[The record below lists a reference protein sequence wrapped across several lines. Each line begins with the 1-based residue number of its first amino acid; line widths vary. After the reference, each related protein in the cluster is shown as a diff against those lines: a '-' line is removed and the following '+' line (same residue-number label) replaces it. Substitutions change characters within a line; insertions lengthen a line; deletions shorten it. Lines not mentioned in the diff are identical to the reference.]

1 MDGANIRAIPA
12 GISGPYGG
20 VPCYLTVIVWKMP
33 DITRFAPSPTG
44 GLHLGHVASALAG
57 WRAANESG
65 GHFLLRIEDI
75 DPGRCRDAFAHDLM
89 ADLRWLGLDWPE
101 PVRWQSRHLADYAAV
116 LARLG
121 ARGLVYPCFC
131 TRRDIADEIAA
142 SAHAPHHAPD
152 GSVVYPGTC
161 RHLSPTR
168 RAALLAAGTP
178 HALRLDMGRA
188 LSVPGARDLT
198 WHERGEGRQ
207 RCHPELFGDVV
218 LARKDVMASYHLC
231 VTHDDAL
238 QGITLVTRGEDLRPA
253 TSLHRLLQ
261 HLMGWAEPEY
271 AHHPLLCDASGR
283 RLAKRDRAMTIAAMR
298 AAGMTP
304 QAVRAAA
311 GDPGP
316 VMA

>member
-1 MDGANIRAIPA
+1 M
-12 GISGPYGG
+12 
-20 VPCYLTVIVWKMP
+20 TVIVWKMP

-44 GLHLGHVASALAG
+44 GLHLGHVASALSG
-57 WRAANESG
+57 WQSASESG
-65 GHFLLRIEDI
+65 GRFMLRIEDI
-75 DPGRCRDAFAHDLM
+75 DPGRCRDVFAHDLM
-89 ADLRWLGLDWPE
+89 YDLRWLGLDWSE
-101 PVRWQSRHLADYAAV
+101 PVRWQSRHLADYAAA
-116 LARLG
+116 LAGLG

-161 RHLSPTR
+161 RHLSAAR
-168 RAALLAAGTP
+168 RAALLAAGAP
-178 HALRLDMGRA
+178 HAMRLDMGRA
-188 LSVPGARDLT
+188 LSVPGASDLT
-198 WHERGEGRQ
+198 WHERGQGRQ

-271 AHHPLLCDASGR
+271 AHHALLCDETGR

-298 AAGMTP
+298 AAGMSAR
-304 QAVRAAA
+304 AVLAAA
-311 GDPGP
+311 GYHGP

>member
-1 MDGANIRAIPA
+1 
-12 GISGPYGG
+12 
-20 VPCYLTVIVWKMP
+20 MP

-44 GLHLGHVASALAG
+44 GLHLGHVASALSG
-57 WRAANESG
+57 WRPANESG
-65 GHFLLRIEDI
+65 GRFVLRIEDI
-75 DPGRCRDAFAHDLM
+75 DPGRCRAAFAHELMSDLH
-89 ADLRWLGLDWPE
+89 WLGLRWPE
-101 PVRWQSRHLADYAAV
+101 PVRWQSRHLGDYAQV

-121 ARGLVYPCFC
+121 ERGLVYPCFC

-152 GSVVYPGTC
+152 GSVIYPGTC
-161 RHLSPTR
+161 RDLPAWR
-168 RAALLAAGTP
+168 RDALLAAGTP
-178 HALRLDMGRA
+178 HALRLDMERA

-198 WHERGEGRQ
+198 WHERGQGRQ
-207 RCHPELFGDVV
+207 KCRPELFGDVV
-218 LARKDVMASYHLC
+218 LARKDVLASYHLC

-261 HLMGWAEPEY
+261 HLMGWAEPQY

-298 AAGMTP
+298 EQGMSP
-304 QAVRAAA
+304 HDVRAAA
-311 GDPGP
+311 GYPGP
-316 VMA
+316 LA